1 MSRYEY
7 RFKITHSY
15 DELLKWVYRDVVSDF
30 DYWLYR
36 FHNIDMDEV
45 TLSKEDKYKYLDEF
59 IEDEINSMVEVLD
72 DNPTIAEK
80 RSKLVRESLRE
91 DIIKLQQGQDI
102 IDEFSSNHYISFL
115 VTISSIIDII

>member
-7 RFKITHSY
+7 RFQITHSY
-15 DELLKWVYRDVVSDF
+15 DELLKWVYKDVVSDF
-30 DYWLYR
+30 DYWLYLY
-36 FHNIDMDEV
+36 HNIDMDEV

-102 IDEFSSNHYISFL
+102 IDEFNSRKPEF
-115 VTISSIIDII
+115 